1 LELRND
7 EVPDL
12 QRFSAHK
19 YGSVERQSTDRKRTD
34 TERSKKNI
42 SKETFHYDNRGKTNS
57 NHLKHILAQDGE
69 RALFTTRTTA
79 KIRERQDI

>member
-1 LELRND
+1 MMKSPIYNASQHTNTAVLKGN
-7 EVPDL
+7 P
-12 QRFSAHK
+12 Q
-19 YGSVERQSTDRKRTD
+19 
-34 TERSKKNI
+34 TEREQILKDQKNI